1 MSLNI
6 SRILNKMTENLVLS
20 YISGAVVGLLF
31 FLMTLLAAEWDFSTY
46 LSQTSQTS
54 LFSIITAKF
63 LSGLGI
69 TMTYAM
75 FSMIVFRLFSNPI
88 KGEKRRLNIVKG
100 VLVLLAIVILL
111 YGIFVFVRAFFLS
124 QPLTFQEMVMSLLG
138 MWSLIFFVYIL
149 PVLQHQFQPYAQE
162 GISDKIKGS
171 FSGFKH
177 SIWKGYQSRVRKE
190 YGKVQAAEYERYKDG
205 IADFRAQLSGLLL
218 FPFMLVWFVFPP
230 VMGIAF
236 VTCLRVF
243 TLNEKPFTAGE
254 RLLLLFLIAGT
265 LVTTSLLLLFVYVIE
280 TAVYLELGYAV
291 GLFISI
297 IMLIKVIRNN

>member
-1 MSLNI
+1 MI
-6 SRILNKMTENLVLS
+6 TENLLLS
-20 YISGAVVGLLF
+20 YISGSVAGLLL
-31 FLMTLLAAEWDFSTY
+31 FLMTLLAAGWDFSTF

-54 LFSIITAKF
+54 LFSVITTKF

-75 FSMIVFRLFSNPI
+75 FSMIAFRLFSNLI
-88 KGEKRRLNIVKG
+88 KGKKRRLKIVKG
-100 VLVLLAIVILL
+100 VLVLLAIVIFL
-111 YGIFVFVRAFFLS
+111 YGILVFVRAFFFS

-162 GISDKIKGS
+162 GFSDIIKGS
-171 FSGFKH
+171 FSEFKH

-205 IADFRAQLSGLLL
+205 IADIRAQLSGFLL
-218 FPFMLVWFVFPP
+218 FPFMLVWIVFPP

-236 VTCLRVF
+236 VICLRLF
-243 TLNEKPFTAGE
+243 TLNEKPFTSGE
-254 RLLLLFLIAGT
+254 RLLLLFLITGT
-265 LVTTSLLLLFVYVIE
+265 LVTTSLLLLFVYAIE
-280 TAVYLELGYAV
+280 TAAYLEVGYAV
-291 GLFISI
+291 GIFISI
-297 IMLIKVIRNN
+297 IMLIKVIRDK